1 MTISEADK
9 LERDISQLKRI
20 RQQAEEEIR
29 RAEGSRRPVMR
40 WIVQRMTWLTIEIDK
55 QIFAVQG
62 ERDRAEIRMRI
73 GGRENDGS
81 GVGSEGKDDGAG
93 DAAAA
98 DYYGGCEQEVHQQE
112 QQRADTQERRGGQ
125 LGTVGPV
132 RGVSAEAVSGNRGG
146 RQEGRTAEECL
157 RSRHRERHER
167 LADWQKEIMENER
180 AGRHERLTL

>member
-1 MTISEADK
+1 MQISEADK

-29 RAEGSRRPVMR
+29 RSEGSRRPVMR

-73 GGRENDGS
+73 GGQENDES

-93 DAAAA
+93 NNSAAAHHERS
-98 DYYGGCEQEVHQQE
+98 EQAGNQQE
-112 QQRADTQERRGGQ
+112 HQRADTQERRGGQ

-132 RGVSAEAVSGNRGG
+132 RGMAAEAVSSHR
-146 RQEGRTAEECL
+146 RSAEECL